1 MEEDCHKLKRVY
13 MSGADKRKLHIN
25 IKYMQSYQIAL
36 PPQLVTIAEN
46 PSPQNIVEET
56 NESLNLDIGLWP
68 ENMTG
73 LIDYWAK
80 VGSSNLQNCNEE
92 LFIQK
97 SKKQF
102 DVKFTRKCNKSLFE
116 RKTANGEIIKRSWL
130 CFSPFN
136 GSIFCFVCKLMPK
149 TRSQFTHDGFC
160 DWKHADNRLISHE
173 TSEDLLNSVINLA
186 VRSKE
191 LGRINNELIK

>member
-1 MEEDCHKLKRVY
+1 MEGDRHKLKRVY
-13 MSGADKRKLHIN
+13 MSGADKRKLAKEKDKKNTEIISKTRRMTEFFITQPN
-25 IKYMQSYQIAL
+25 TTSSSESYQIAL
-36 PPQLVTIAEN
+36 PPQLITIAEN

-80 VGSSNLQNCNEE
+80 EGSSNLQNCNEQ

-97 SKKQF
+97 SKIQF

-116 RKTANGEIIKRSWL
+116 QKTLNQLAIMSSESDILRKLDFQNIIDK
-130 CFSPFN
+130 
-136 GSIFCFVCKLMPK
+136 FVQIKLRKVP
-149 TRSQFTHDGFC
+149 G
-160 DWKHADNRLISHE
+160 I
-173 TSEDLLNSVINLA
+173 
-186 VRSKE
+186 
-191 LGRINNELIK
+191 